1 MHITKQRSM
10 LFLLTLSKQIDHCK
24 VYSLISK
31 SRTGL
36 SSTFSTSAIF
46 QQETDVNPGDS
57 VYGKTSKPIKLRRM
71 DLSPWAPENNR
82 ADPNRGRSKNRYRQ
96 HVNPLSRKFQVPT
109 ELAEEWPNDGTFT
122 DPFLPLHI
130 DIGCGKGG
138 FLLSMASKAQKER
151 DDDESVMR
159 SNYLGLEI
167 RPSVVQF
174 AKDRIYKRKLTGLV
188 DFIGC
193 NANYDLDRILRKYT
207 VGGTISLV
215 SIQFPDPHFKHQ
227 HRKRRVVTP
236 ELVLI
241 LSKHIPENGDVFIQ
255 SDVKEV
261 FDRMRLTFREAGE
274 DYFIDMVDNVTEYME
289 MNPIGIPTEREIAV
303 FDQGLPVYRTIFRRN
318 SVKI

>member
-1 MHITKQRSM
+1 MVRMHITKQRSM

-130 DIGCGKGG
+130 GKTRQPSGACFTFDSALLFDICSLTSYHY
-138 FLLSMASKAQKER
+138 FFY
-151 DDDESVMR
+151 R
-159 SNYLGLEI
+159 SI
-167 RPSVVQF
+167 
-174 AKDRIYKRKLTGLV
+174 KR
-188 DFIGC
+188 
-193 NANYDLDRILRKYT
+193 Y
-207 VGGTISLV
+207 
-215 SIQFPDPHFKHQ
+215 
-227 HRKRRVVTP
+227 RVW
-236 ELVLI
+236 
-241 LSKHIPENGDVFIQ
+241 
-255 SDVKEV
+255 
-261 FDRMRLTFREAGE
+261 
-274 DYFIDMVDNVTEYME
+274 
-289 MNPIGIPTEREIAV
+289 
-303 FDQGLPVYRTIFRRN
+303 
-318 SVKI
+318 